1 MVVINPVHT
10 GDVLHRLHPRPE
22 GEACVRLA
30 AETLLA
36 VLALVQQ
43 VAGLSS
49 WQSSLL
55 TVGYLVAI
63 VSTKPTRYCEVGTE
77 MSLALE
83 R

>member
-1 MVVINPVHT
+1 MF
-10 GDVLHRLHPRPE
+10 RRHPCPE

-30 AETLLA
+30 AETLLV

-49 WQSSLL
+49 WQASLL

-63 VSTKPTRYCEVGTE
+63 VSTKPTLWCAGGTAID
-77 MSLALE
+77 LALG

>member
-1 MVVINPVHT
+1 
-10 GDVLHRLHPRPE
+10 
-22 GEACVRLA
+22 VRLA
-30 AETLLA
+30 AETLLV
-36 VLALVQQ
+36 VLALVHQ

-63 VSTKPTRYCEVGTE
+63 VSTRPTLWCAVDTAID
-77 MSLALE
+77 LALG

>member
-1 MVVINPVHT
+1 MF
-10 GDVLHRLHPRPE
+10 RLHPCPE

-30 AETLLA
+30 AETLLV

-63 VSTKPTRYCEVGTE
+63 VSTKPTLCFDVGTE
-77 MSLALE
+77 IDLALE

>member
-1 MVVINPVHT
+1 M
-10 GDVLHRLHPRPE
+10 RLP
-22 GEACVRLA
+22 
-30 AETLLA
+30 AETLLV
-36 VLALVQQ
+36 VLALVLQ

-63 VSTKPTRYCEVGTE
+63 VRTKPTLCGNVGPA
-77 MSLALE
+77 MSLALG

>member
-1 MVVINPVHT
+1 M
-10 GDVLHRLHPRPE
+10 
-22 GEACVRLA
+22 RLA
-30 AETLLA
+30 AETLLV

-63 VSTKPTRYCEVGTE
+63 VSTKPTRCFEVGTAID
-77 MSLALE
+77 LTLE

>member
-1 MVVINPVHT
+1 M
-10 GDVLHRLHPRPE
+10 
-22 GEACVRLA
+22 RLA
-30 AETLLA
+30 AETLLV

-55 TVGYLVAI
+55 TVGYLVAM
-63 VSTKPTRYCEVGTE
+63 VSTKPTLRFEGGTDI
-77 MSLALE
+77 SLALE

>member
-1 MVVINPVHT
+1 M
-10 GDVLHRLHPRPE
+10 LE
-22 GEACVRLA
+22 GMEFAMTKTVWTRRS
-30 AETLLA
+30 TLLV

-55 TVGYLVAI
+55 TVGYLVAV
-63 VSTKPTRYCEVGTE
+63 VSPKPTLWCAVGTAIE
-77 MSLALE
+77 LALG

>member
-1 MVVINPVHT
+1 
-10 GDVLHRLHPRPE
+10 
-22 GEACVRLA
+22 VRLA
-30 AETLLA
+30 AETLLV

-63 VSTKPTRYCEVGTE
+63 VSTKPTLWCAGGTAID
-77 MSLALE
+77 LALG